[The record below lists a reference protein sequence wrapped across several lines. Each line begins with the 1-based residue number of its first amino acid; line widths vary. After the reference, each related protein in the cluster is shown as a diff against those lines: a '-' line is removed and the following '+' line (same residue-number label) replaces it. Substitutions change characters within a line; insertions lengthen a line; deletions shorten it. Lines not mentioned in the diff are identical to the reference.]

1 MARVLLAQPW
11 LYHDIGREDYDPEHE
26 WRNGPYS
33 LLLLA
38 AILKKAGHEV
48 EFADLH
54 RDLIRYKGDL
64 NVLKQNFRDHIRR
77 FRPDI
82 LGVSFFSIH
91 WFEVREMVEIAR
103 DECARQ
109 GLSTLFVAG
118 GIHAT
123 TVPEDTVNNLGFDIA
138 FMGEGDVGLVKL
150 ADGLS
155 PENVP
160 GAYTATN
167 KTSERGESVENLDDL
182 PFADWSLSD
191 HEFYAHPT
199 YARMK
204 IRKTS
209 SVDLIMGRGCVYR
222 CAFCAYYALSP
233 TRFYSADYLIEN
245 VKYLRD
251 EFDIRGIYF
260 TDSTIGNNR
269 RLIESFS
276 EALISEGLS
285 NEIEWY
291 ANMRPNQ
298 VTRDLLKLMWQSGCR
313 YLFYGFESGNQRV
326 LDLMVKGMKVE
337 AGYKAAELHRELG
350 FPYHGSFILGYPGET
365 ESEIWETLRMIE
377 RIRPPSLGINWY
389 VPLPGTPDYD
399 NLRKT
404 GVITHDDP
412 ETWRFI
418 SESNEMKV
426 FCDIPERRF
435 RELFDYAKHLAY
447 CRVPKLNQRYW
458 NNIPPQIAA

>member
-1 MARVLLAQPW
+1 MTRVLLAQPW
-11 LYHDIGREDYDPEHE
+11 LYHDIGRNDFDPDHE

-38 AILKKAGHEV
+38 AQLKKVGHAV
-48 EFADLH
+48 EFSDLH
-54 RDLIRYKGDL
+54 RDLIGHKGDL
-64 NVLKQNFRDHIRR
+64 SALKQGFRAHIQR

-82 LGVSFFSIH
+82 IGISFFSIH
-91 WFEVREMVEIAR
+91 WFEVREMVEVAR
-103 DECARQ
+103 DECERL
-109 GLSTLFVAG
+109 GLATVFVAG

-123 TVPEDTVNNLGFDIA
+123 TVPEDTIENLGFDIA
-138 FMGEGDVGLVKL
+138 FMGEGDIGFVKL
-150 ADGLS
+150 AAGEAPD
-155 PENVP
+155 NVP

-167 KTSERGESVENLDDL
+167 HAVSRGESVENLDDL

-209 SVDLIMGRGCVYR
+209 SVDLIMGRGCVYK

-233 TRFYSADYLIEN
+233 TRFYSAEYLIEN

-251 EFDIRGIYF
+251 QFGIRGFYF

-269 RLIESFS
+269 RLIEAFS
-276 EALISEGLS
+276 EALIREELS
-285 NEIEWY
+285 DEIEWY
-291 ANMRPNQ
+291 ANIRPNQ
-298 VTRDLLKLMWQSGCR
+298 VTGKLLKLMWRSGCR

-326 LDLMVKGMKVE
+326 LDLMVKDMKVE
-337 AGYKAAELHRELG
+337 ASYKAAEFHRELG

-365 ESEIWETLRMIE
+365 EVEIWETLRMIE
-377 RIRPPSLGINWY
+377 RIRPPSIGVNWY

-399 NLRKT
+399 KLRST
-404 GVITHDDP
+404 GVISHNDP
-412 ETWRFI
+412 KAWRFI
-418 SESNEMKV
+418 SESNEKKV
-426 FCDIPERRF
+426 FCDIPEQRF

-447 CRVPKLNQRYW
+447 CRVPKLNKRYW
-458 NNIPPQIAA
+458 NHLPSQMVA